1 MINLKILN
9 AQDFE
14 TQVSGAVFL
23 NADGKKKLL
32 AKWQE
37 KKRGDLIHPYLKQ
50 KIQMGLLPY
59 VQSMLLAKY
68 IRGEIEEY
76 PCYIVK

>member
-1 MINLKILN
+1 MLN
-9 AQDFE
+9 K
-14 TQVSGAVFL
+14 
-23 NADGKKKLL
+23 DGKRKVLE
-32 AKWQE
+32 KWQE
-37 KKRGDLIHPYLKQ
+37 KKRTDIIHPYLKQ
-50 KIQMGLLPY
+50 KIKLGLLPF